1 MILARS
7 LSDLSDLSKS
17 FDRMMEAEPG
27 GSGLKSEW
35 EMKWRQHK

>member
-1 MILARS
+1 MSTAF
-7 LSDLSDLSKS
+7 SDLSDLSKS